1 MYKYFFKRILDIIL
15 SLIFIICFWWLYIVI
30 AILVKTK
37 LGSPIIFSQDR
48 PGKNQKIFKMY
59 KFRTM
64 TDEKDSYG
72 NLLLD
77 VERLTKFGN
86 FLRST
91 SLDEIPEL
99 WNVLKGEMSLV
110 GPRPL
115 LVDYLPY
122 YTEEENRRHNVRPG
136 ITGWAQ
142 VNGRNALSWEE
153 KFKYDTEYV
162 GKLSLKLDIKILFL
176 TLKKVLRKEDISD
189 FKENNVE
196 VHLAE
201 YRENFKKGK

>member
-1 MYKYFFKRILDIIL
+1 MYRKFLKRFLDIII
-15 SLIFIICFWWLYIVI
+15 SLIFILCFWWLYIVI
-30 AILVKTK
+30 AILVRMK
-37 LGSPIIFSQDR
+37 LGSPVLFKQDR
-48 PGKNQKIFKMY
+48 PGLNEKIFKMY

-64 TDEKDSYG
+64 TDEKDKDG

-77 VERLTKFGN
+77 TDRLTKFGK

-115 LVDYLPY
+115 LVSYLTKY
-122 YTEEENRRHNVRPG
+122 NEYEKRRHEVRPG

-142 VNGRNALSWEE
+142 INGRNNTTWEE
-153 KFKYDTEYV
+153 RFKNDIYYVESISFKLDLKIIIKTILKVLKRSDINQSDTETM
-162 GKLSLKLDIKILFL
+162 KNFLD
-176 TLKKVLRKEDISD
+176 S
-189 FKENNVE
+189 
-196 VHLAE
+196 
-201 YRENFKKGK
+201 